1 MNANGR
7 SKRGRPG
14 TEAICEGVIA
24 NALQNLQLGTPILV
38 MQACDSLMD
47 GDFISQPWRKIS
59 TAARSPRLRDKI
71 WEWPG
76 DEAKG
81 CQCASNINWAAD
93 SQVALVSNR
102 AVGAGPAGPAAA
114 GPIFG
119 QLTRAKMPYELWWI
133 VELLL

>member
-24 NALQNLQLGTPILV
+24 NALQNLQLGTPMLV

-47 GDFISQPWRKIS
+47 EDQVYLGEK
-59 TAARSPRLRDKI
+59 SPRLRDKI

-81 CQCASNINWAAD
+81 CQCAVFVI
-93 SQVALVSNR
+93 
-102 AVGAGPAGPAAA
+102 
-114 GPIFG
+114 
-119 QLTRAKMPYELWWI
+119 
-133 VELLL
+133 